1 MKKKTPK
8 KTKMRAIRTTGKDK
22 NTRFVK
28 TLKKGLYIYS
38 LKKKKKK

>member
-1 MKKKTPK
+1 MRKKSTK
-8 KTKMRAIRTTGKDK
+8 KTKIRILKATGKNR

-38 LKKKKKK
+38 LKPKKKK